1 MGFISI
7 IHFLCQFGSSRSV
20 NPIIA
25 SGGPWSLFLFFF
37 IMSIAALIFVFF
49 MMPEVS
55 GYQLEQIKE
64 LFESKP
70 WYLVGATQNRPLR
83 VKDEAAMGDDVPQLG
98 KQSQMEED
106 RQRAAAVEE
115 KEGSQD
121 GHNDKEEQDKKEQDQ
136 IVTRTT
142 TA

>member
-1 MGFISI
+1 
-7 IHFLCQFGSSRSV
+7 
-20 NPIIA
+20 
-25 SGGPWSLFLFFF
+25 
-37 IMSIAALIFVFF
+37 MSIAALIFVFF